1 MSSLIDIVSK
11 YVNKV
16 KKEHESNSLKKMFGN
31 TGRNVVLMKPYFF
44 EEAKNISI
52 EDYVYIGPGAFWDA
66 TGGIRIGENVMF
78 GPRTRIWTLN
88 HNFYKGAEY
97 IPYDFYDILKPVTI
111 HSNVW
116 IGLGAMICPG
126 VTVHE
131 GAIVGMG
138 AVVTKDVPPLAIVG
152 GNPAKILRYR
162 DEEEYYRLK
171 AEGKQYLRE
180 KYSPG
185 GRKDKIRVSWE
196 EYLKIKGI

>member
-16 KKEHESNSLKKMFGN
+16 KKEHESNSLKKMF
-31 TGRNVVLMKPYFF
+31 
-44 EEAKNISI
+44 
-52 EDYVYIGPGAFWDA
+52 
-66 TGGIRIGENVMF
+66 
-78 GPRTRIWTLN
+78 
-88 HNFYKGAEY
+88 
-97 IPYDFYDILKPVTI
+97 
-111 HSNVW
+111 
-116 IGLGAMICPG
+116 
-126 VTVHE
+126 
-131 GAIVGMG
+131 
-138 AVVTKDVPPLAIVG
+138 

-196 EYLKIKGI
+196 EYLKIKGINR